1 MLKKIYIIAV
11 VMLIL
16 AAGVIGS
23 NSLEAASVE
32 SKNPYDF
39 TLKDV
44 NGKSHSLA
52 DFKDAKAVVV
62 VYVATRCPISNA
74 HNKRMAELYKEF
86 KAKNI
91 AFIGINS
98 NKMEG
103 VDEIKEHAQKHG
115 LSFPILKDVNNVV
128 ADRYKASVTPEAYV
142 LGKNW
147 ELLYHGRIDDSRR
160 ENQVKSQ
167 DLNQA
172 LMEIIKD
179 KEVTVKKTKAFGCTI
194 KRVKKE
200 EK

>member
-1 MLKKIYIIAV
+1 MLKKIYILAV
-11 VMLIL
+11 VTLTL

-23 NSLEAASVE
+23 NSLEAVSVE

-39 TLKDV
+39 NLKDV

-62 VYVATRCPISNA
+62 LYVATRCPVSNA
-74 HNKRMAELYKEF
+74 YNKRMVELHKEF

-115 LSFPILKDVNNVV
+115 LSFPILKDDNNVV
-128 ADRYKASVTPEAYV
+128 ADRYKASVTPEAYM

>member
-1 MLKKIYIIAV
+1 
-11 VMLIL
+11 MLIL

>member
-1 MLKKIYIIAV
+1 MLKKIYILAV
-11 VMLIL
+11 VTLIL
-16 AAGVIGS
+16 TTGVIGS
-23 NSLEAASVE
+23 DSLEAASVE

-39 TLKDV
+39 NLKDV

-62 VYVATRCPISNA
+62 LYVATRCPVSNA
-74 HNKRMAELYKEF
+74 YNKRMADLYKEF

-200 EK
+200 KK